1 MTEQKNA
8 DCYKQSAGLDCP
20 ARGHSW
26 PMSILSQGDFSV
38 KVGLSASTLGA
49 AGKPV
54 GGDVPTLVDCRQP
67 PSGNTGV
74 TDTCSVDWI
83 SATLPGDF
91 SSSLQVVSDL
101 FGAVTPLDY
110 GFRGYSRSGVVLCT
124 GRVAWSPA
132 RPDMGVHVDLPSSAL
147 SELHRVTSDLVG
159 LLRCMCDLGFSFTR
173 LDVAADDLDGIL
185 DLGEI
190 RDCIERGDY
199 TSRWHT
205 ATRMYNLRG
214 AGSTIYLGAPSSDS
228 MLRIY
233 DKAAERGTTG
243 PWVRVEFQARRRV
256 AHALVLGLVERGLSA
271 ALAIV
276 RSYVDF
282 KVGSG
287 DSNVSRRRTALWWVR
302 FLRGLAALRL
312 RLPSI
317 TRTLDG
323 VRRWLTDQVAPSLAL
338 VVEADG
344 GVLDWLIDLVD
355 GGKRRLTPV
364 HFALLPQ
371 GVGNGRR

>member
-1 MTEQKNA
+1 
-8 DCYKQSAGLDCP
+8 
-20 ARGHSW
+20 
-26 PMSILSQGDFSV
+26 
-38 KVGLSASTLGA
+38 
-49 AGKPV
+49 
-54 GGDVPTLVDCRQP
+54 
-67 PSGNTGV
+67 
-74 TDTCSVDWI
+74 
-83 SATLPGDF
+83 
-91 SSSLQVVSDL
+91 
-101 FGAVTPLDY
+101 
-110 GFRGYSRSGVVLCT
+110 
-124 GRVAWSPA
+124 
-132 RPDMGVHVDLPSSAL
+132 
-147 SELHRVTSDLVG
+147 
-159 LLRCMCDLGFSFTR
+159 MCDLGFSFTR